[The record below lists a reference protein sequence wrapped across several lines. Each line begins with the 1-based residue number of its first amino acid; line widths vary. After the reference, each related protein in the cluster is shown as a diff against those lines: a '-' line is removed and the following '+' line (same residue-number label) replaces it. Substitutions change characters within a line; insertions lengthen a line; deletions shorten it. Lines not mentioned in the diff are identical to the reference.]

1 MHDFALLKCALM
13 TACVFLSSSN
23 STLGFEDL
31 DNSDEWII
39 EEVVDLGELL
49 LPWSPDSVNR
59 TSIVLNSSGMPH
71 IAFQD
76 IGTGEIRY
84 AYRNATGKWQT
95 ETVVNAEMKGVYA
108 VLALDSNDRPVI
120 CYRNVR
126 MRELSCAFSE
136 ASGWRYEVVD
146 DTPDAGAYVSLALD
160 NLDRP
165 HLAYYINHGDLRYA
179 WLDGMTWNIT
189 TLRDRTAG
197 EVLSLSLDLDSKYD
211 PHIAL
216 VSSSPERG
224 LWYYRWNE
232 TKWDKEIV
240 GSLVRGYHLYSM
252 ALNNSDLPHMAFLD
266 SSERVPR
273 YAYNDGTY
281 WFVRSI
287 DVEAEA
293 RHGSFFLDSNQNPH
307 VAYEE
312 RGQSD
317 IRYAYMDGGLWNKE
331 TVDGEGLVG
340 LLPSVTADSN
350 GIPSLSYIDLTN
362 LTLKYATKKEEIE
375 ADIDIDPDTLN
386 LKSRGKW
393 ITCYIELLA
402 GYDPRNINA
411 STILLNDVLKPELNP
426 KYGFVVLESSYI
438 MDHDEDGILERM
450 IKFDRSEVQELLSP
464 GDSVSIRVTG
474 QLFDGT
480 KFEGTDKIRVIN
492 PPQLFSWK
500 YREENPRISRE
511 VDFLFPEVLH
521 ESTPYFHPNP
531 LCFR

>member
-1 MHDFALLKCALM
+1 MVLDFALLKCALM
-13 TACVFLSSSN
+13 TVCVLLSSSYA
-23 STLGFEDL
+23 TPGFEDL
-31 DNSDEWII
+31 DNPNEWII
-39 EEVVDLGELL
+39 EEVVDLGKPR
-49 LPWSPDSVNR
+49 LPWSPHSVNR

-84 AYRNATGKWQT
+84 AYRNATGEWQT
-95 ETVVNAEMKGVYA
+95 ETVVNAEMKGGYV
-108 VLALDSNDRPVI
+108 VLALDSDDRPVI
-120 CYRNVR
+120 CYRNVK

-165 HLAYYINHGDLRYA
+165 HLAYYINHGDMRYA
-179 WLDGMTWNIT
+179 WLEGMTWNIT

-197 EVLSLSLDLDSKYD
+197 EVLSLSLDLDSRYD

-232 TKWDKEIV
+232 TKWDKGIV
-240 GSLVRGYHLYSM
+240 GSLVRTYHLYSM
-252 ALNNSDLPHMAFLD
+252 ALNSSDLPHMAFLD
-266 SSERVPR
+266 SSESLPR

-293 RHGSFFLDSNQNPH
+293 GHGSFFLDSNQNPH

-317 IRYAYMDGGLWNKE
+317 LRYAYLDDGLWKKE
-331 TVDGEGLVG
+331 TVDSEGLVG
-340 LLPSVTADSN
+340 HLPSVTADSN
-350 GIPSLSYIDLTN
+350 GIPSLSYINLTN
-362 LTLKYATKKEEIE
+362 LTLKYATKKRGIE
-375 ADIDIDPDTLN
+375 AEIDIDPDTLN
-386 LKSRGKW
+386 LKSRGNW
-393 ITCYIELLA
+393 ITCYIELPA

-411 STILLNDVLKPELNP
+411 STVLLNGVLMPELDL
-426 KYGFVVLESSYI
+426 KYGFVRSEKSYI
-438 MDHDEDGILERM
+438 VDHDEDGILERM
-450 IKFDRSEVQELLSP
+450 VKFDRAEVEKILTPSDEVVLT
-464 GDSVSIRVTG
+464 ITG
-474 QLFDGT
+474 SLYDGRG
-480 KFEGTDKIRVIN
+480 FEGTDTISVIDHGRLSQSRPLIA
-492 PPQLFSWK
+492 PP
-500 YREENPRISRE
+500 PRSRE
-511 VDFLFPEVLH
+511 TSLGLPRLDNVVLRCTLH
-521 ESTPYFHPNP
+521 LS
-531 LCFR
+531 